1 MGLAIY
7 VQYQAQRSLG
17 PALNVTFKDQ
27 KKICR
32 GIETGGLANL
42 FFLQTLQSISL
53 SFVSVFARQVIDTS
67 QSRGETVNSADKSL
81 LLLT

>member
-32 GIETGGLANL
+32 GTSKLIFFFKLYNL
-42 FFLQTLQSISL
+42 HL
-53 SFVSVFARQVIDTS
+53 SFLFLPHKVIDTS
-67 QSRGETVNSADKSL
+67 QSRGETVNSGDKSL